1 MSDRMAERPFR
12 AGMVAIVGR
21 PNVGKS
27 TLLNRLVGQKISI
40 TSRRPQTTRNLILG
54 VVNTTD
60 SQFVFVDTPGF
71 QKRHGGALNK
81 ILNRNVTDAVEGI
94 DVVALT
100 IEAMKFGQQDR
111 ELLTM
116 LREGQPVVLIV
127 NKIDRV
133 KSKQDLLPFLQTVSK
148 EHPFREIVPVS
159 AASGDQL
166 PRLLEA
172 IRGHFAEGPALYGPD
187 MLTDRSERFLAAELI
202 REKLFRQLGEEL
214 PYGMTV
220 CIEKFEEEAEMRR
233 IQALILVDRE
243 SHKSM
248 VIGKKGEKLKT
259 IATQARLEM
268 ERLFGGKV
276 FLEVW
281 VKVVSGWAEGADAR
295 RLLGDE

>member
-1 MSDRMAERPFR
+1 MSERMAERPFR

-60 SQFVFVDTPGF
+60 AQFVFVDTPGF

-100 IEAMKFGQQDR
+100 IEAMKFGQEDR

-116 LREGQPVVLIV
+116 LPEGQPVVLIV
-127 NKIDRV
+127 NKIDRI
-133 KSKQDLLPFLQTVSK
+133 KSKEDLLPFLKTVSM

-172 IRGHFAEGPALYGPD
+172 IRGHFAEGSALYGPD

-220 CIEKFEEEAEMRR
+220 CIEKFEEEAAMRR
-233 IQALILVDRE
+233 IHALILVDRE